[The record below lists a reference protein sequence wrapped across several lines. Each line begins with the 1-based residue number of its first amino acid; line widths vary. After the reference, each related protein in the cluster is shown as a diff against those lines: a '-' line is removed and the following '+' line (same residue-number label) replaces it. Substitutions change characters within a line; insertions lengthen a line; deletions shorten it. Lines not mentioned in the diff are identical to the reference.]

1 MYENSEALGG
11 LDDAAVDMERLRLGQ
26 KLPDAPKP
34 HRSETR
40 IVRNIGCEQMCRSVA
55 VKKASKCELRAFPT
69 LSRTLMRT
77 LNRHPYSDTLNRPA
91 STEAQEMDCQ
101 VPPGVGF
108 DPDSAEDPYSERAC
122 GGRGTNHP

>member
-1 MYENSEALGG
+1 MYMARR
-11 LDDAAVDMERLRLGQ
+11 AAVFGVKSAGLC
-26 KLPDAPKP
+26 
-34 HRSETR
+34 ETGDR
-40 IVRNIGCEQMCRSVA
+40 MISYRDNLAAGDRVSGSVKCIRRSVA

-101 VPPGVGF
+101 APPGVGF
-108 DPDSAEDPYSERAC
+108 DPQILRKTQK
-122 GGRGTNHP
+122 G